1 MKTGE
6 GENPTCGERVEQ
18 IRHICFPM
26 SPASRRCAVPLFTLL
41 ALAAGAAAQTGI
53 EATTVPVRQPFADS
67 EGQTTLG
74 EGGTWELM
82 AAEDTP
88 GDDILVFTR
97 MTFTGNRVRTTSIYL
112 DADDAELSARVSDDA
127 YAQANGQLLVRANGS
142 TTVLDVSREL
152 DAVGA
157 DALVV
162 HDVLSG
168 VTLRLHPAD
177 PADALDPALVGTW
190 AGQGE
195 GHGWTFR
202 FEPDGTSYVRR
213 DDQGRDHFEP
223 YTVAGPY
230 LLVDED
236 TYLFNFSG
244 ERLILSR
251 EGQTTELSRAAPGSV
266 PAAPAAPLTD

>member
-1 MKTGE
+1 MKTVVR
-6 GENPTCGERVEQ
+6 ENPACGGCVKQ
-18 IRHICFPM
+18 IAHIRSIM
-26 SPASRRCAVPLFTLL
+26 WSPRTRLL
-41 ALAAGAAAQTGI
+41 LLVLLPSVAAAQPGI
-53 EATTVPVRQPFADS
+53 EAVTTPVRQAFADS
-67 EGQTTLG
+67 DERTTLG
-74 EGGTWELM
+74 EAGTWEL
-82 AAEDTP
+82 ASAEDTP

-97 MTFTGNRVRTTSIYL
+97 MTFDGARLKTTSIYL

-142 TTVLDVSREL
+142 TTVLDVSRGI

-157 DALVV
+157 EELVV
-162 HDVLSG
+162 RDILSG
-168 VTLRLHPAD
+168 VTLRLRPAD
-177 PADALDPALVGTW
+177 AADALDPRLVGTW

-213 DDQGRDHFEP
+213 DDQGSDHLEP

-236 TYLFNFSG
+236 TYLFTFSAD
-244 ERLILSR
+244 RLILSR
-251 EGQTTELSRAAPGSV
+251 DGLTTDLSRAAPGSV
-266 PAAPAAPLTD
+266 PAAPVAPLTD